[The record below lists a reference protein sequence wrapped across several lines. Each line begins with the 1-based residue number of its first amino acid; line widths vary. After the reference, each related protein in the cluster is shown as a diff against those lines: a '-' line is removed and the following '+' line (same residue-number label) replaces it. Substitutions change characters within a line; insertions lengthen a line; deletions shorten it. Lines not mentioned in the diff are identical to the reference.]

1 MSVFRF
7 IVFGHVLINLEKS
20 SNAVVNYSVS
30 AHYIVN
36 ENNNVVNNIE
46 FSHRP
51 SRNENNYEYD

>member
-30 AHYIVN
+30 AHYIVT
-36 ENNNVVNNIE
+36 ENSNVVSNKE
-46 FSHRP
+46 VKSQTK
-51 SRNENNYEYD
+51 